1 VPKIAYLCQ
10 GQLFL
15 LGDNG
20 VPVEVTSQFGRDF
33 EERQSRQR
41 QVNGWKEHSGIWGN
55 MGFTPPQFSQ
65 WQQAA
70 GGQRLIRFLG
80 VDRGPATGQLSYLLG
95 LGRVTGLFS
104 YETGSDLES
113 RLFHRN
119 DFQAADLTQHGK
131 LGTFAMSVTHDDATK
146 HIVVTEADGRFPR
159 DITAGDTIDEQ
170 PRWMDDSARRLVYQ
184 SASLLRNQAG
194 FAVGLSPYSIQS
206 VDLDR
211 QTIDEVLASEDYDYL
226 QPQSRPDG
234 SLYFVR
240 RPYKLRHDRTS
251 IWTDLQDIIYFPFRF
266 ARAVFYFLNF
276 FSMMFSGRPLR
287 TAGGPERPDAPDTR
301 LVMLWGQMIDTRKKM
316 FDRSSKDESAG
327 IVPRDWELIHRTR
340 DGQETVL
347 QTGILAYNVDDAGN
361 VVSTDGR
368 RIFLQKP
375 GGDAQELA
383 KDRFIERVVLLVDA
397 AETPPAPASAASNQT
412 ARGN

>member
-1 VPKIAYLCQ
+1 VPNIAYLCQ

-33 EERQSRQR
+33 EERQSKQR

-55 MGFTPPQFSQ
+55 MGFTPPQFQQ

-70 GGQRLIRFLG
+70 GSQRLIRFLS
-80 VDRGPATGQLSYLLG
+80 VDRGPAAGQLSYLLG

-104 YETGSDLES
+104 YETGPDLES

-119 DFQAADLTQHGK
+119 DFVAADLTQHGK
-131 LGTFAMSVTHDDATK
+131 LGTYAMSVAQSDATK
-146 HIVVTEADGRFPR
+146 HIVVADADGRFPR
-159 DITAGDTIDEQ
+159 DITAGETVDEQ
-170 PRWMDDSARRLVYQ
+170 PRWVDDSARRLVYQ
-184 SASLLRNQAG
+184 SASLMRNQAG

-211 QTIDEVLASEDYDYL
+211 QSIDEVLASDDYDYL
-226 QPQSRPDG
+226 QPDARPDG
-234 SLYFVR
+234 SLYFIR
-240 RPYKLRHDRTS
+240 RPYKQRHERTS
-251 IWTDLQDIIYFPFRF
+251 IWTDLQDVLLFPFRF
-266 ARAVFYFLNF
+266 LRAVFYFLNF

-287 TAGGPERPDAPDTR
+287 TAGGPERPDASDMR

-316 FDRSSKDESAG
+316 IDRSSKDESAG
-327 IVPRDWELIHRTR
+327 LVPRNWELVHRTK

-347 QTGILAYNVDDAGN
+347 QTGILAYNVDEAGN

-368 RIFLQKP
+368 RIYLQKP
-375 GGDAQELA
+375 GCDAQELA
-383 KDRFIERVVLLVDA
+383 KDRFVERVILLADA
-397 AETPPAPASAASNQT
+397 AESSPAPASAAKSESAPAN
-412 ARGN
+412 

>member
-1 VPKIAYLCQ
+1 MPKIAYLCQ

-70 GGQRLIRFLG
+70 GGQRLIHFLG
-80 VDRGPATGQLSYLLG
+80 VDRGPAAGQLSYLLG

-226 QPQSRPDG
+226 QPQSRTDG

-316 FDRSSKDESAG
+316 FDQSSKNESAG
-327 IVPRDWELIHRTR
+327 LVPRDWELVHRTK
-340 DGQETVL
+340 DGHETVL

-375 GGDAQELA
+375 GADAQELA
-383 KDRFIERVVLLVDA
+383 QDRFIERVVLLADA
-397 AETPPAPASAASNQT
+397 AETPPVPASATSNQT

>member
-33 EERQSRQR
+33 EERQSKQR
-41 QVNGWKEHSGIWGN
+41 QVNGWKEHSGVWGN
-55 MGFTPPQFSQ
+55 MGFTPPQFQQ

-70 GGQRLIRFLG
+70 GSQRLIRFLS
-80 VDRGPATGQLSYLLG
+80 VDRGPVAGQLSYLLG

-104 YETGSDLES
+104 YETAPDLES

-119 DFQAADLTQHGK
+119 DFVAADLTQHGK
-131 LGTFAMSVTHDDATK
+131 LGTYAMSVTQSDATK
-146 HIVVTEADGRFPR
+146 HIVVADPDGRFPR
-159 DITAGDTIDEQ
+159 DITAGDTVDEQ
-170 PRWMDDSARRLVYQ
+170 PRWADDSARRLVYQ
-184 SASLLRNQAG
+184 SASLMRNQAG

-211 QTIDEVLASEDYDYL
+211 QSIDEVLASDDYDYL
-226 QPQSRPDG
+226 QPDARPDG
-234 SLYFVR
+234 SLYFIR
-240 RPYKLRHDRTS
+240 RPYKQRHERTS
-251 IWTDLQDIIYFPFRF
+251 IWTDLQDVLLFPFRF
-266 ARAVFYFLNF
+266 LRAVFYFLNF

-287 TAGGPERPDAPDTR
+287 TAGGPERPDAPNTR

-316 FDRSSKDESAG
+316 FDRSSRDESAG
-327 IVPRDWELIHRTR
+327 LVPRDWELIHRTK

-368 RIFLQKP
+368 RIYLQKP
-375 GGDAQELA
+375 GREAQELA
-383 KDRFIERVVLLVDA
+383 KDRFIERVVLLADA
-397 AETPPAPASAASNQT
+397 AESSPAPASAAKSES

>member
-20 VPVEVTSQFGRDF
+20 VPVEITSQFGRDF
-33 EERQSRQR
+33 EERQARQR

-55 MGFTPPQFSQ
+55 MRFTPPQFSQ

-80 VDRGPATGQLSYLLG
+80 VDRGPRAGQLSYLLG

-119 DFQAADLTQHGK
+119 DFQAADLTQHGT
-131 LGTFAMSVTHDDATK
+131 LGTYAMSVAHGDATK
-146 HIVVTEADGRFPR
+146 HIVLTEPDGRFPR
-159 DITAGDTIDEQ
+159 DITAGDTVDEQ
-170 PRWMDDSARRLVYQ
+170 PRWTDDSARRLIYQ
-184 SASLLRNQAG
+184 SASLMRNPAG

-211 QTIDEVLASEDYDYL
+211 QAIEEVLASDDYDYL
-226 QPQSRPDG
+226 QPHARPDG

-251 IWTDLQDIIYFPFRF
+251 VWTDLQDVVLFPFRF
-266 ARAVFYFLNF
+266 ARALFYFFNF
-276 FSMMFSGRPLR
+276 FSTMFSGRPLR

-301 LVMLWGQMIDTRKKM
+301 LVMLWGQMIDTRKKIL
-316 FDRSSKDESAG
+316 DRSSKNESPG
-327 IVPRDWELIHRTR
+327 LVPRDWELVHRMK
-340 DGQETVL
+340 DGQETVV
-347 QTGILAYNVDDAGN
+347 QTGILAYDVDEAGN

-368 RIFLQKP
+368 RIFLQTP
-375 GGDAQELA
+375 GGAVQDLA
-383 KDRFIERVVLLVDA
+383 KDRFVERVVLLADA
-397 AETPPAPASAASNQT
+397 IASPPASASAASN
-412 ARGN
+412 

>member
-20 VPVEVTSQFGRDF
+20 VPAEVMSQFARDF
-33 EERQSRQR
+33 EERQARQR
-41 QVNGWKEHSGIWGN
+41 EVNGWKEHSGIWGN

-70 GGQRLIRFLG
+70 GSQRSIRFLG
-80 VDRGPATGQLSYLLG
+80 VDRGPRAGQLSYLLG

-119 DFQAADLTQHGK
+119 DFQATDLTQHGK
-131 LGTFAMSVTHDDATK
+131 LGTYAMSVAHSDATK
-146 HIVVTEADGRFPR
+146 HLVVTEADGRFPK
-159 DITAGDTIDEQ
+159 DITAGDTVDEQ
-170 PRWMDDSARRLVYQ
+170 PHWMDDSARRLVYQ
-184 SASLLRNQAG
+184 SASLLRNHAG

-211 QTIDEVLASEDYDYL
+211 HAIDEVLASDDFDYL
-226 QPQSRPDG
+226 QPHSRPDG

-251 IWTDLQDIIYFPFRF
+251 VWTDLQDVVLFPFRF
-266 ARAVFYFLNF
+266 VRALFYFFNF

-287 TAGGPERPDAPDTR
+287 TAGGPERPDAPDTK
-301 LVMLWGQMIDTRKKM
+301 LVTLWGQMIDTRKKM
-316 FDRSSKDESAG
+316 FDRSSKNESAG
-327 IVPRDWELIHRTR
+327 LVPRDWELVHRTK
-340 DGQETVL
+340 DGQETVV
-347 QTGILAYNVDDAGN
+347 QTGILAYDVDDAGN

-368 RIFLQKP
+368 RIFLQTA
-375 GGDAQELA
+375 GGNAQELA
-383 KDRFIERVVLLVDA
+383 KDRFVERVVLLADA
-397 AETPPAPASAASNQT
+397 VASPPASASAAN
-412 ARGN
+412 N